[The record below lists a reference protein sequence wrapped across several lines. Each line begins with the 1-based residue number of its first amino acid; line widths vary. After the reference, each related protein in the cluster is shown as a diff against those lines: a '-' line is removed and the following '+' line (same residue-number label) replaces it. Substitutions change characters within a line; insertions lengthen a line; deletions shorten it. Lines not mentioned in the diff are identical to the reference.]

1 MSTVLIPLGRGKSEA
16 QNFTPWQDLRKVPC
30 FHEHSGGNLPVR
42 SLCLAA
48 LPFAFIFML
57 SDRACGQATASKP
70 ADQAPLATS
79 SPTRESEVPD
89 VPGLSSSLH
98 GFNGGITFAGIHDA
112 ITGWATLAT
121 PALGYSFN
129 DIFTVDVSVPIYFF
143 RLAPTTAAR
152 PSPRALL
159 VQSRGE
165 VADVVLAG
173 HAQFVPRV
181 FQYQATAS
189 VGIPTGSAKN
199 GLTTGRVSF
208 DFTNQFEHSF
218 KRVSPNLEMG
228 LGDSAT
234 LVNRVTTKNYTSLGP
249 LAHFQVGASFPLPL
263 GASFQAVAYEQLPI
277 GDQKTYGPSR
287 NGRSLVVTGRNVS
300 EDNGFI
306 DSLDIPVS
314 NHITFSGYYNRSL
327 RFHSDNVSIGVTFVL
342 RAPPSDDDGMLNEL
356 LR

>member
-1 MSTVLIPLGRGKSEA
+1 LPSRRTLWASSLLAVLTAHLANA
-16 QNFTPWQDLRKVPC
+16 Q
-30 FHEHSGGNLPVR
+30 
-42 SLCLAA
+42 AA
-48 LPFAFIFML
+48 PARPPDPAPI
-57 SDRACGQATASKP
+57 AT
-70 ADQAPLATS
+70 T

-89 VPGLSSSLH
+89 VPGLSSTLH

-112 ITGWATLAT
+112 VTGWATLVT

-129 DIFTVDVSVPIYFF
+129 DIFTVDVSVPVYFF

-159 VQSRGE
+159 IPTRGE

-173 HAQFVPRV
+173 HAQFVPRL

-189 VGIPTGSAKN
+189 LGIPTGAAKN

-208 DFTNQFEHSF
+208 DFSNQFERSF
-218 KRVSPNLEMG
+218 GRISPNLEIG
-228 LGDSAT
+228 IGDSAT

-249 LAHFQVGASFPLPL
+249 LAHFQVGASVPLPL
-263 GASFQAVAYEQLPI
+263 GASFSAVAYEQLPI

-287 NGRSLVVTGRNVS
+287 NGRTLVVTGRNIS

-306 DSLDIPVS
+306 DSLDLPIS
-314 NHITFSGYYNRSL
+314 GHITFSGYYNRSL

-342 RAPPSDDDGMLNEL
+342 RAPPSTDDAIIGEL

>member
-1 MSTVLIPLGRGKSEA
+1 MPARRL
-16 QNFTPWQDLRKVPC
+16 F
-30 FHEHSGGNLPVR
+30 
-42 SLCLAA
+42 LAT
-48 LPFAFIFML
+48 LPFALALFL
-57 SDRACGQATASKP
+57 PPRAPAQATPPKV

-89 VPGLSSSLH
+89 VPGLSSTLH

-112 ITGWATLAT
+112 VTGWATLAT

-143 RLAPTTAAR
+143 RLAPTTAVR

-173 HAQFVPRV
+173 HAQLNPRL

-189 VGIPTGSAKN
+189 LGIPTGSAKN

-218 KRVSPNLEMG
+218 KRVSPNLEIG
-228 LGDSAT
+228 IGDSAT
-234 LVNRVTTKNYTSLGP
+234 LVNRVTTKNYTSIGP

-263 GASFQAVAYEQLPI
+263 GASFNAVAYEQLPI

-287 NGRSLVVTGRNVS
+287 NGRDLVVTGRNVS

-327 RFHSDNVSIGVTFVL
+327 RFHSDNVSVGLTFVL
-342 RAPPSDDDGMLNEL
+342 RAPPSTEDAVINEL